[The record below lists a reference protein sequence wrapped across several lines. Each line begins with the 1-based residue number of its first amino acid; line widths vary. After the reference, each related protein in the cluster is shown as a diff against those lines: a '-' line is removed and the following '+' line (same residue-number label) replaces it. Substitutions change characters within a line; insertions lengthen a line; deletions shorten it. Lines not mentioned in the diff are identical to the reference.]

1 MLVKLMNK
9 DDSRLVSM
17 NILTSLHP
25 KVNRVLWLIIHSL
38 RDRHRECIDTSGPR
52 TCGALYKSSR
62 LLTG

>member
-25 KVNRVLWLIIHSL
+25 KVNRVLWLIIH
-38 RDRHRECIDTSGPR
+38 
-52 TCGALYKSSR
+52 
-62 LLTG
+62 